1 MSGLASM
8 GRGQAVECGH
18 FHITP
23 DALPLSADHRQ
34 DEQSA
39 AFRYSLVIATLHDD
53 GELEEC
59 LGSLATLHA
68 GPRFEVI
75 VVDQNGDDRL
85 VEVVRQYAVSL
96 TIVHLQV
103 AFRGAS
109 RARNQG
115 AALARGEWI
124 GFPDDDCKLL
134 PDTLLEVECLS
145 ADPRVRVVTGQ
156 TVDAAGAPN
165 LLRWKRKPGEF
176 TTWTMFGRVTEATLF
191 VRRDAFFAAGGFDER
206 FGPGAMFPAAEG
218 IDLMNRLLAVIGDGR
233 ACYSPRVRMQHPAKV
248 PPWNRWVAARFHS
261 YARGAGAL
269 VAKNPSPHMLYWGAR
284 IIVGSAVQALV
295 FRGWRGAAFA
305 ARFRGFFSGL
315 LEGLRVFRLQPQ
327 RS

>member
-1 MSGLASM
+1 M
-8 GRGQAVECGH
+8 R
-18 FHITP
+18 
-23 DALPLSADHRQ
+23 ADHRP
-34 DEQSA
+34 DGPPAE
-39 AFRYSLVIATLHDD
+39 FRYSLVIATLHDD
-53 GELEEC
+53 GELEDC
-59 LGSLATLHA
+59 LSSLEALRD
-68 GPRFEVI
+68 GPDFEVI

-85 VEVVRQYAVSL
+85 LDLVSRFSDRL
-96 TIVHLQV
+96 AIVHRQV
-103 AFRGAS
+103 PFRGAS

-124 GFPDDDCKLL
+124 GFPDDDCRLL
-134 PDTLLEVECLS
+134 PDTLLEVERLS
-145 ADPRVRVVTGQ
+145 TDPRVRVVTGQ

-165 LLRWKRKPGEF
+165 LLRWKSKPAEF
-176 TTWTMFGRVTEATLF
+176 TSWTMFGRVTEATLF

-206 FGPGAMFPAAEG
+206 FGPGALFPAAEG
-218 IDLMNRLLAVIGDGR
+218 VDLMNRLLAAIGDGK
-233 ACYSPRVRMQHPAKV
+233 ACYSPLVRMQHPTKI

-284 IIVGSAVQALV
+284 IIVGSAVQALI

-305 ARFRGFFSGL
+305 ARFRGFFNGL
-315 LEGLRVFRLQPQ
+315 VEGLRVFRLQPR